1 MFTLQK
7 FVKQTKSS
15 EIQSV
20 YSGTIRKW
28 IYSTLPFQKWS
39 NKYICKSTTFIGLPT
54 ISFSVFVPC
63 NFVHL
68 AVCYCWRVW
77 LFVLGFPTIWILLI
91 MSLWC
96 CLICSF
102 AIVSCKLVVR
112 SRGLIRFRFNYFVKS
127 IWHIE
132 FCTSIRRYIMPDCL
146 FGDVNS
152 QWWSLPRSINSL
164 RGCKWQYPNSVT
176 PYLFTSW
183 KKFCKEKVPL
193 DSSITWRS
201 FFFFFL
207 THWIVSLSIL

>member
-1 MFTLQK
+1 MERVWQVQPYVIYLASIITSSSPSSTPPQHIPTSKFRRTWRGRKKLAKLLMFTLQK

-20 YSGTIRKW
+20 CSGTIRKW

-39 NKYICKSTTFIGLPT
+39 NKYICKLTTGYRSPHHF
-54 ISFSVFVPC
+54 FVFVPC

-68 AVCYCWRVW
+68 AVCYCWRDW

-112 SRGLIRFRFNYFVKS
+112 SRGLIRFRFNYFVKN
-127 IWHIE
+127 ILHIV
-132 FCTSIRRYIMPDCL
+132 FFTSLRRYIMLLNCGVGRL
-146 FGDVNS
+146 V
-152 QWWSLPRSINSL
+152 R
-164 RGCKWQYPNSVT
+164 
-176 PYLFTSW
+176 
-183 KKFCKEKVPL
+183 VPWTAR
-193 DSSITWRS
+193 D
-201 FFFFFL
+201 
-207 THWIVSLSIL
+207 

>member
-1 MFTLQK
+1 MLTLQK

-68 AVCYCWRVW
+68 LLLKRLA
-77 LFVLGFPTIWILLI
+77 VLGFPTIWILLI

-96 CLICSF
+96 CLMYSF

-112 SRGLIRFRFNYFVKS
+112 YRGLIRFKFNYFVKN
-127 IWHIE
+127 ILHIM
-132 FCTSIRRYIMPDCL
+132 FFTSTRRYTMPDCL
-146 FGDVNS
+146 
-152 QWWSLPRSINSL
+152 SLVMWTASGGHCPD
-164 RGCKWQYPNSVT
+164 
-176 PYLFTSW
+176 
-183 KKFCKEKVPL
+183 PL
-193 DSSITWRS
+193 I
-201 FFFFFL
+201 
-207 THWIVSLSIL
+207 H